1 MANDYWRQLR
11 KTSQFLHLEYG
22 YDHTTLS
29 AEKAEARPL
38 GDWLELK
45 FDLDSNLRSR
55 NNKAT
60 NSYLGAR
67 DLSEGQISE
76 LKRVQIDDSRVIERL
91 RNILRNNPQVADRW
105 RLILFLSGPHTF
117 SVHPEMPTGQG
128 EPLWLTV
135 VR

>member
-1 MANDYWRQLR
+1 MANDTYWHQLR
-11 KTSQFLHLEYG
+11 KTSQLLHLEYG
-22 YDHTTLS
+22 YNHTTLC

-38 GDWLELK
+38 GNWLELK

-55 NNKAT
+55 NKAI
-60 NSYLGAR
+60 NSYSDAR
-67 DLSEGQISE
+67 ELSEGQIAE
-76 LKRVQIDDSRVIERL
+76 LKRVQIDDSQVIERL
-91 RNILRNNPQVADRW
+91 QNILRNNPQVADRW
-105 RLILFLSGPHTF
+105 RLILLLSGPHTF